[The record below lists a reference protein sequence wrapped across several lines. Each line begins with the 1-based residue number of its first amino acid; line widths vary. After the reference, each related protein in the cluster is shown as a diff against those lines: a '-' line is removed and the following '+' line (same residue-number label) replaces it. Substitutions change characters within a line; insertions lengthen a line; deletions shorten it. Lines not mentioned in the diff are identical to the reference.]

1 MKDKESR
8 HKKVQ
13 EMIDCYATS
22 NPLKEMSEIQKE
34 TDVPEASIKWL
45 ALAGLHGINMNA
57 SEIKIKKS
65 AEGKTDITAKYRTA
79 ELPSPGT
86 AAGNKIIQDIRDIT
100 HLEEDEGESMLSLGV
115 REGTVNIKVTVK
127 RDRDGEEAVLHFPSK

>member
-1 MKDKESR
+1 MKDKETR

-13 EMIDCYATS
+13 EMIDCYATK
-22 NPLKEMSEIQKE
+22 NPLKEMSKIQKE
-34 TDVPEASIKWL
+34 EDISEASVKWL
-45 ALAGLHGINMNA
+45 AMAGLHGINMNA

-65 AEGKTDITAKYRTA
+65 SDGKIKVVAKYRPA

-100 HLEEDEGESMLSLGV
+100 HLEGNTGESMLSLGV
-115 REGTVNIKVTVK
+115 RDGSVDIKVIVK
-127 RDRDGEEAVLHFPSK
+127 KDKKGENVVLQFP